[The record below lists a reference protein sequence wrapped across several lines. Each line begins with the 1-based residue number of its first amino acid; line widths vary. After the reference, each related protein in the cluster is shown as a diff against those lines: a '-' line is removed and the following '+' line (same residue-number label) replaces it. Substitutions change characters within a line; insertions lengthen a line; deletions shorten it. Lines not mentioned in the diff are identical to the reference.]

1 MPIYLAVLIWL
12 FIIAYMLEISDKC
25 ETSLFHIKWMISG
38 ENQHF
43 LLEKKEKQNIKCN
56 FLILLQLCFGQIHY
70 RAKVRS

>member
-12 FIIAYMLEISDKC
+12 FIIAYMLQISDKC

-43 LLEKKEKQNIKCN
+43 LLEKKAKYQMQFLN
-56 FLILLQLCFGQIHY
+56 FVTTLLWPNTLQ
-70 RAKVRS
+70 S